1 MRNDCTII
9 VVVVVGVLGEG
20 CETIL
25 FDDLAPKKSSLGSA
39 GPRRLESCNYVI
51 TQLQS
56 SLSAEDLTRLPS
68 VLSFVL
74 MQTSG

>member
-39 GPRRLESCNYVI
+39 
-51 TQLQS
+51 
-56 SLSAEDLTRLPS
+56 
-68 VLSFVL
+68 
-74 MQTSG
+74 